1 MRTKSTQKTAPK
13 SSVMREITSTERLMR
28 RFSVHRE
35 NRPSAS
41 GSTLANDAASPKPS
55 ISTMSSKP
63 PPLSASPKAR
73 LSPMAS
79 TSTSASAASA
89 PQSSISTRINCTN
102 GSRTGSSSSATCGR
116 WFSLKRSCTRYTRLP
131 SMGLPTTSMAGSP
144 VESNTSNSAHGG
156 AVAKKVSTTRRAA
169 TARPKSISIHQSS
182 KSSAKLG
189 LQPVCRSPSMARA
202 AASALEP
209 AA

>member
-1 MRTKSTQKTAPK
+1 
-13 SSVMREITSTERLMR
+13 MREITSTGRLMR

-41 GSTLANDAASPKPS
+41 GSELANDAASPKPS
-55 ISTMSSKP
+55 ISTMISKS
-63 PPLSASPKAR
+63 PPLAARSKER

-79 TSTSASAASA
+79 TSTSASAAPT

-102 GSRTGSSSSATCGR
+102 GSRTGSSSSAICCR
-116 WFSLKRSCTRYTRLP
+116 SFSLKRSFTRYTRLP
-131 SMGLPTTSMAGSP
+131 SMGLPTTSIAGSP

-156 AVAKKVSTTRRAA
+156 ALSKKLSATRRAA

-182 KSSAKLG
+182 GSSAKSG
-189 LQPVCRSPSMARA
+189 PQPVSRSPSMVCA
-202 AASALEP
+202 AASSLEP